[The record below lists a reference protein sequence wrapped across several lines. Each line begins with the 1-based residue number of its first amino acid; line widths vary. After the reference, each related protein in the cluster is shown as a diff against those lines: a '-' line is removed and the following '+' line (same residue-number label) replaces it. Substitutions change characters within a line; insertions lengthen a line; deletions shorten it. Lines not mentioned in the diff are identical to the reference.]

1 MEVAIVKQ
9 LQLVGKS
16 SIPRDI
22 LAGLTVS
29 VMLIPQ
35 GMAYALLAGLPPIYG
50 LYAGF
55 LPLLIYPLFGSSR
68 QMSVGPVA
76 LTSILVF
83 SGISAYAQPG
93 SEEFIQLAILTAFL
107 VGIVQLI
114 FSGLRMGFLANFL
127 SLPVI
132 SGFTSAAA
140 IIIAVGQLKYF
151 FGLEVERSNT
161 VFKELID
168 LSVHLPSL
176 NPYDLILGSVSLAL
190 IMGIKKVNRFI
201 PGALIAVI
209 LGTVATYFFNLTDHG
224 VEVVG
229 RVPEGLPS
237 FRIPS
242 ITVEHIINLLP
253 LAFIIS
259 LISFIGSLAI
269 AKTISA
275 KNNHYPIDANQELFS
290 IGLSQAVGSFFQV
303 FPGMGSFTRSAVND
317 DVGAQTGL
325 ASVFAAIFIG
335 LIMLFFTNYFY
346 YLPHSILAAVV
357 LSAVF
362 GLIEIKKSIN
372 LLKLDRTDFYSLFVT
387 FILTLLL
394 GVQTG
399 VFAGIGLSIL
409 MIVYKASKPHFAF
422 LGRIQGT
429 NTFRNIKRFSD
440 LDIDQSSIILR
451 YDSDLFF
458 GNAKHFY
465 DTVIC
470 SLQSNPEARL
480 FVLDA
485 STIAHVDSTALHYL
499 ELIVQEL
506 DKAGIQFYLSGLKG
520 PVRDIFH
527 KAGLNQK
534 IPFDHQ
540 FLNIEDALQYFHRE
554 QAEYERKVY
563 VQQRNI
569 E

>member
-16 SIPRDI
+16 TIPRDI

-83 SGISAYAQPG
+83 SGISAFAQPG

-161 VFKELID
+161 VFNELID
-168 LSVHLPSL
+168 LSIHLPAL
-176 NPYDLILGSVSLAL
+176 NPYDLVLGSVSLAL

-237 FRIPS
+237 FGVPS

-499 ELIVQEL
+499 ELIVEEL

-527 KAGLNQK
+527 KAGLNEK

-540 FLNIEDALQYFHRE
+540 FLNIEDALQHFHRE

>member
-16 SIPRDI
+16 TIPRDI

-83 SGISAYAQPG
+83 SGISAFAQPG

-161 VFKELID
+161 VFNELID
-168 LSVHLPSL
+168 LSIHLPAL
-176 NPYDLILGSVSLAL
+176 NPYDLVLGSVSLAL

-237 FRIPS
+237 FGVPS

-259 LISFIGSLAI
+259 LIRKFNSFSL
-269 AKTISA
+269 
-275 KNNHYPIDANQELFS
+275 
-290 IGLSQAVGSFFQV
+290 G
-303 FPGMGSFTRSAVND
+303 
-317 DVGAQTGL
+317 
-325 ASVFAAIFIG
+325 
-335 LIMLFFTNYFY
+335 
-346 YLPHSILAAVV
+346 
-357 LSAVF
+357 
-362 GLIEIKKSIN
+362 
-372 LLKLDRTDFYSLFVT
+372 
-387 FILTLLL
+387 
-394 GVQTG
+394 
-399 VFAGIGLSIL
+399 
-409 MIVYKASKPHFAF
+409 
-422 LGRIQGT
+422 
-429 NTFRNIKRFSD
+429 
-440 LDIDQSSIILR
+440 
-451 YDSDLFF
+451 
-458 GNAKHFY
+458 
-465 DTVIC
+465 
-470 SLQSNPEARL
+470 
-480 FVLDA
+480 
-485 STIAHVDSTALHYL
+485 
-499 ELIVQEL
+499 
-506 DKAGIQFYLSGLKG
+506 
-520 PVRDIFH
+520 
-527 KAGLNQK
+527 
-534 IPFDHQ
+534 
-540 FLNIEDALQYFHRE
+540 
-554 QAEYERKVY
+554 
-563 VQQRNI
+563 
-569 E
+569 